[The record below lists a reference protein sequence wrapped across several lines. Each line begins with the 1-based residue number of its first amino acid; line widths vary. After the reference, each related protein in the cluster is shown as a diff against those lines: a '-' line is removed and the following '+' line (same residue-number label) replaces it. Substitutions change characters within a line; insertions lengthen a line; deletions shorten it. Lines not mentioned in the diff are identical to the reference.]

1 MSKEEVVLL
10 DFWASPFCGRVKI
23 ALAEKGV
30 EYEHREEDVLGSKSE
45 LLLNS
50 NPIHKKVPVL
60 LHNGKPVCESTVIV
74 NYIDEAWP
82 SPPLLP
88 TCPYERARARFWG
101 DFIDKKIFEG
111 GAKIWGSKGEALEVG
126 KKDFIEILKQLEG
139 TLGEKDFFCG
149 DNFGFVDILLIPL
162 TTWFYAYE
170 KFGGFKVEDECPKFS
185 VWVKRCMQRESV
197 AKALPEPEKVYEAVV
212 MLRKM
217 NGIE

>member
-1 MSKEEVVLL
+1 MKMSKEEVVLL

-30 EYEHREEDVLGSKSE
+30 EYENREEDVLGSKSE

-101 DFIDKKIFEG
+101 DFIDKKVLF
-111 GAKIWGSKGEALEVG
+111 SL
-126 KKDFIEILKQLEG
+126 
-139 TLGEKDFFCG
+139 FCR
-149 DNFGFVDILLIPL
+149 GF
-162 TTWFYAYE
+162 
-170 KFGGFKVEDECPKFS
+170 
-185 VWVKRCMQRESV
+185 
-197 AKALPEPEKVYEAVV
+197 
-212 MLRKM
+212 
-217 NGIE
+217 